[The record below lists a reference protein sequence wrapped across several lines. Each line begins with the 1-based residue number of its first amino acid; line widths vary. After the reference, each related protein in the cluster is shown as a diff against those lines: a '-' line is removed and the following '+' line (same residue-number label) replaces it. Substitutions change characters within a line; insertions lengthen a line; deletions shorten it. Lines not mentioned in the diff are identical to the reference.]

1 MTLEAEPTDLAAF
14 QAVLESARAGEP
26 WAFEHLFERVAR
38 RLVGFL
44 RARGAPDPDGL
55 ANEVLL
61 RGFRNIHDFEG
72 NEIQFRAWMFTI
84 ARNLLIDE
92 RRKRSRRP
100 DSVATEPAEMP
111 DTPSPGAGEE
121 FTDRI
126 VDERLR
132 HHLDALSD
140 DQRDVLL
147 LRVVADLSIEDT
159 AEALGKSQGAVKALQ
174 HRAVKTLRKRL
185 EAEA

>member
-1 MTLEAEPTDLAAF
+1 MTPEAEPTDLAAF

-26 WAFEHLFERVAR
+26 WAFEHLFERVGR

-44 RARGAPDPDGL
+44 RARGAQDPDGL

-61 RGFRNIHDFEG
+61 RGFRNIHGFEG

-100 DSVATEPAEMP
+100 DAVATEPAEMP
-111 DTPSPGAGEE
+111 DAPSPGAGEE
-121 FTDRI
+121 FAGRI

-147 LRVVADLSIEDT
+147 FRVVADLSIEDT